1 MKSNLFQ
8 LSATEAIQ
16 YIHDG
21 DFTVSEWVNSCMEQ
35 IQRLE
40 PVLKAWAYLDPESA
54 LRQAAVID
62 AAIRQAKPVGRL
74 SGAPVGVKDI
84 FNTCDMP
91 TQMGSPLW
99 AGFTPGNDARVVF
112 SLRRADAV
120 IPGKTVTAEFAV
132 HAPGPT
138 TNPHNPDYMAG
149 TSSTGSAVAVASYMV
164 PLALGTQT
172 AGSTIRPASYCG
184 VYGYKPSFGLIPR
197 TGMLKTTDS
206 LDTVGF
212 FARTPD
218 DLGLLFDVIRV
229 HGRDYPI
236 CEGALSDPSRQHKP
250 KGKPW
255 RIGLV
260 RGPKWNCAEP
270 YAQQALG
277 AFADELGRL
286 EDMVVE
292 EVVLPESFERAHAMH
307 ATIYDRTLAY
317 YFKEECKQRTLIS
330 EVMYEIIGRG
340 EQISLENYKR
350 ALDQQF
356 QLSTELDHLF
366 CGGYDAFVNLSTG
379 GEAPKGRLAV
389 DRPDNCLVWT
399 LCGVPAINLPVF
411 KGPNHLPFGAQI
423 VARRFN
429 DYRLLQFAHYLR
441 QHGLTPDC
449 TNPRPDA
456 VLEKFAVEPCLVQ
469 EGVLAS

>member
-1 MKSNLFQ
+1 MKSDLFQ
-8 LSATEAIQ
+8 LSATEALQ
-16 YIHDG
+16 HVHDG
-21 DFTVSEWVNSCMEQ
+21 DFTVSEWVNSCLEQ
-35 IQRLE
+35 IERIE
-40 PVLKAWAYLDPESA
+40 PSLKAWAYLDPESA
-54 LRQAAVID
+54 LQQAATID
-62 AAIRQAKPVGRL
+62 AAIRREKPVGRL
-74 SGAPVGVKDI
+74 CGAPVGVKDI
-84 FNTCDMP
+84 FNTRDMP

-138 TNPHNPDYMAG
+138 TNPHNPEYMAG

-184 VYGYKPSFGLIPR
+184 VYGFKPSFGLIPR

-212 FARTPD
+212 FARTLD
-218 DLGLLFDVIRV
+218 DLGLLFEAIRV
-229 HGRDYPI
+229 RGRDYPI
-236 CEGALSDPSRQHKP
+236 SESALGDYSRQYKP
-250 KGKPW
+250 RGKPW

-270 YAQQALG
+270 YARQALCE
-277 AFADELGRL
+277 FAEELGL
-286 EDMVVE
+286 TEETVVE
-292 EVVLPESFERAHAMH
+292 EVVLPEGFDEAHATH

-317 YFKEECKQRTLIS
+317 YFREECKQRTLIS

-340 EQISLENYKR
+340 EQISLEDYKA

-356 QLSTELDHLF
+356 RLSTELDHLF
-366 CGGYDAFVNLSTG
+366 CGGFDAILNLSTG

-411 KGPNHLPFGAQI
+411 QGPNHLPFGAQI
-423 VARRFN
+423 VARRFD
-429 DYRLLQFAHYLR
+429 DYRLLQFAQHLR
-441 QHGLTPDC
+441 KNGLTLEG
-449 TNPRPDA
+449 THPRPDA
-456 VLEKFAVEPCLVQ
+456 VLERSTVEPCLVQ
-469 EGVLAS
+469 ERILAS